1 MGGFLANCLWSDCF
15 YLDITAYFIGHFDVQ
30 TEELNTINLMT
41 SSLLAKFDIG
51 HSSFNLFSTNKD
63 RKNWKNTLSATFFGK
78 K

>member
-15 YLDITAYFIGHFDVQ
+15 YLDITANFIGHFDVQ

-41 SSLLAKFDIG
+41 SSLLAKFDID

-63 RKNWKNTLSATFFGK
+63 RENWKNTLSATFFGK